1 MIFYSGSYT
10 QKGAPANN
18 PKGAGIGCFELNRET
33 GAIKLL
39 RYTEQR
45 NPSYLV
51 ISKDGNYLYAIE
63 EMFES
68 LNPKIFSYRIMD
80 HGKLELINSQQL
92 LGDYACHLA
101 IIEDR
106 LVVANY
112 VSGDALSFPI
122 LKDGSLAPYH
132 QIIKHT
138 GSGTNKERQE
148 APHTHMVKPFKGKNM
163 FLVDL
168 GIDMAKA
175 YRFNN
180 QIKIWDAIP
189 ELDIKIESGSG
200 ARHMVMD
207 NKEELA
213 FVLSEMTG
221 EIFVV
226 NLGGRESEIVQ
237 KISFVPR
244 TYIGAFGG
252 AAIRMHPSEEYLYAS
267 NRGSD
272 TIAIFKVDK
281 GSGKLTFVA
290 HQSTEGKTP
299 RDFNIDPR
307 GKWLIAANQDSSTI
321 AVFEI
326 NSIDGTLDL
335 NSLVE
340 VETPVNIC
348 WL

>member
-1 MIFYSGSYT
+1 
-10 QKGAPANN
+10 
-18 PKGAGIGCFELNRET
+18 
-33 GAIKLL
+33 
-39 RYTEQR
+39 
-45 NPSYLV
+45 
-51 ISKDGNYLYAIE
+51 
-63 EMFES
+63 
-68 LNPKIFSYRIMD
+68 
-80 HGKLELINSQQL
+80 
-92 LGDYACHLA
+92 
-101 IIEDR
+101 
-106 LVVANY
+106 
-112 VSGDALSFPI
+112 
-122 LKDGSLAPYH
+122 
-132 QIIKHT
+132 
-138 GSGTNKERQE
+138 
-148 APHTHMVKPFKGKNM
+148 
-163 FLVDL
+163 
-168 GIDMAKA
+168 
-175 YRFNN
+175 
-180 QIKIWDAIP
+180 
-189 ELDIKIESGSG
+189 
-200 ARHMVMD
+200 MVMD

-326 NSIDGTLDL
+326 NSIDGTLNL